1 MKLRGPGRTQA
12 ARAPNSAPT
21 CGPVTTL
28 SRPHRPKGWYIL
40 ADMTVSSMNVLV
52 VEDSATMRSFVVA
65 ALEAEGFEVT
75 TAKSGFEALKVLKEG
90 KFQLIITD
98 VNMPDINGLEVVRF
112 VRENPTHK
120 HTPLLIIS
128 TDGRDRDR
136 ERGMKLG
143 ASDYLIKPF
152 TPEDLISTARRCL
165 AQTANKTEQH

>member
-1 MKLRGPGRTQA
+1 
-12 ARAPNSAPT
+12 
-21 CGPVTTL
+21 
-28 SRPHRPKGWYIL
+28 
-40 ADMTVSSMNVLV
+40 MNVLV

-75 TAKSGFEALKVLKEG
+75 TAKSGFEALKVLKVE

-112 VRENPTHK
+112 ARDNPDHK
-120 HTPLLIIS
+120 HTPLIIIS

-136 ERGMKLG
+136 DRGMKLG

-165 AQTANKTEQH
+165 AQSTNKSEQH

>member
-1 MKLRGPGRTQA
+1 
-12 ARAPNSAPT
+12 
-21 CGPVTTL
+21 
-28 SRPHRPKGWYIL
+28 
-40 ADMTVSSMNVLV
+40 
-52 VEDSATMRSFVVA
+52 MRSFVVA

-75 TAKSGFEALKVLKEG
+75 TAKSGFEALKVLKQD

-112 VRENPTHK
+112 VRDNPDHK
-120 HTPLLIIS
+120 QTPLIIIS

-152 TPEDLISTARRCL
+152 TPEDLISTVRRCL
-165 AQTANKTEQH
+165 AQSAPKTAQEH

>member
-1 MKLRGPGRTQA
+1 
-12 ARAPNSAPT
+12 
-21 CGPVTTL
+21 
-28 SRPHRPKGWYIL
+28 
-40 ADMTVSSMNVLV
+40 MTVSGVNVLV

-75 TAKSGFEALKVLKEG
+75 TAKSGFEALKVLKQD

-112 VRENPTHK
+112 VRDNPDHK
-120 HTPLLIIS
+120 QTPLIIIS
-128 TDGRDRDR
+128 TDGRERDR

-143 ASDYLIKPF
+143 ASDYLTKPF

-165 AQTANKTEQH
+165 AQSAPRPSH

>member
-1 MKLRGPGRTQA
+1 
-12 ARAPNSAPT
+12 
-21 CGPVTTL
+21 
-28 SRPHRPKGWYIL
+28 
-40 ADMTVSSMNVLV
+40 MTVSGVNVLV

-75 TAKSGFEALKVLKEG
+75 TAKSGFEALKVLKGE

-112 VRENPTHK
+112 ARDNPDHK
-120 HTPLLIIS
+120 HTPLIIIS

-136 ERGMKLG
+136 DRGMKLG

-165 AQTANKTEQH
+165 AQSTNKSEQH

>member
-1 MKLRGPGRTQA
+1 
-12 ARAPNSAPT
+12 
-21 CGPVTTL
+21 
-28 SRPHRPKGWYIL
+28 
-40 ADMTVSSMNVLV
+40 MTVSGMNVLV

-65 ALEAEGFEVT
+65 ALEAEGFEVA
-75 TAKSGFEALKVLKEG
+75 TAKSGFEALKVLKDD
-90 KFQLIITD
+90 KHQFQLIITD

-112 VRENPTHK
+112 VRDSPTYK
-120 HTPLLIIS
+120 QTPLIIIS